1 MDSNKEVQLRLK
13 ALEAYKVLDTLPEK
27 MYDDIVQIASFVCE
41 MPIVLLSLVDD
52 KRQFFKS
59 KVGVEVTQTPI
70 EYAVCHHAILSE
82 EELFEVEDL
91 RLDPRFENNPLVTEA
106 PKMVSYFGVPLKNSE
121 GISFGTL
128 CVISQEEPKNLS
140 EDKKTILKKL
150 AKQVLYLLELRRQ
163 NFELKRY
170 QEEVD
175 YYSKQMEEFAHTAA
189 HDLRAPLRAIKSF
202 LQLIEMKREG
212 SVDDKEK
219 KYFEFV
225 YTNVD
230 TMNQLIVDLLDYAK
244 SDSKIDEK
252 ESIDLNAFLE
262 QIFHNLVEH
271 HHSLDSNLV
280 IKLMPTIYYSKLA
293 LHMIFYNL
301 IDNALKYRSQDRALE
316 VKISY
321 KSDLFHYY
329 FEVEDNGIGIASE
342 YYESIFKP
350 FKRLHTKSEYAG
362 SGLGLAT
369 VKKIIQKLGG
379 AITVKSVLGKGT
391 TFLIEIPVCFDQN
404 LRVPVLFFPAI

>member
-1 MDSNKEVQLRLK
+1 MEENILNQQDYLRVK
-13 ALEAYKVLDTLPEK
+13 TLESYKILDTLPEE
-27 MYDDIVQIASFVCE
+27 MYDDITLLASCICD

-59 KVGVEVTQTPI
+59 KVGVDLQGTPI
-70 EYAVCHHAILSE
+70 AHSVCYHALLSN
-82 EELFEVEDL
+82 EELFEVPDL
-91 RLDPRFENNPLVTEA
+91 RKDSRFQNNPLVENN
-106 PKMVSYFGVPLKNSE
+106 PNLVSYFGVPLQNSV
-121 GISFGTL
+121 GVAFGTL
-128 CVISQEEPKNLS
+128 SVISQDEPKTIS
-140 EDKKTILKKL
+140 EEKKQILKRL
-150 AKQVLYLLELRRQ
+150 AKQVVYLLELRRQ
-163 NFELKRY
+163 NFELKLY

-175 YYSKQMEEFAHTAA
+175 YCSEQMEEFAHTAA

-202 LQLIEMKREG
+202 LQLIEMKRE
-212 SVDDKEK
+212 DQLDEKEQ
-219 KYFEFV
+219 KYFQFIN
-225 YTNVD
+225 TNVD

-252 ESIDLNAFLE
+252 EAIDLNAFME

-271 HHSLDSNLV
+271 HHSSDSNLV
-280 IKLMPTIYYSKLA
+280 IKSMPTIYYSKLA

-342 YYESIFKP
+342 YYDTIFKP

-369 VKKIIQKLGG
+369 VKKILQKLGG
-379 AITVKSVLGKGT
+379 VITVKSQLGKGT
-391 TFLIEIPVCFDQN
+391 KFLITIPKE
-404 LRVPVLFFPAI
+404 

>member
-1 MDSNKEVQLRLK
+1 MKKMDSNKEVQLRLK

-59 KVGVEVTQTPI
+59 KIGVDVSETPVSLS
-70 EYAVCHHAILSE
+70 VCYHAIMSE
-82 EELFEVEDL
+82 QELFEVADL
-91 RLDPRFENNPLVTEA
+91 REDDRFKDNPFVTGDP
-106 PKMVSYFGVPLKNSE
+106 KIVSYYGVPLQNKQ

-128 CVISQEEPKNLS
+128 CVVSQDEPKILNEEQKS
-140 EDKKTILKKL
+140 ILKKL
-150 AKQVLYLLELRRQ
+150 AKQVLYLLELRKQ

-170 QEEVD
+170 QEEIA
-175 YYSKQMEEFAHTAA
+175 YYSSQMEEFAHTAA

-391 TFLIEIPVCFDQN
+391 TFLITIPKE
-404 LRVPVLFFPAI
+404 

>member
-1 MDSNKEVQLRLK
+1 MDSDKEGQLRLK
-13 ALEAYKVLDTLPEK
+13 ALEAYKVMDTLPEK

-91 RLDPRFENNPLVTEA
+91 RLDPRFENNPLVTES

-128 CVISQEEPKNLS
+128 SVISQDKPKILS
-140 EDKKTILKKL
+140 DRQKVILKKL
-150 AKQVLYLLELRRQ
+150 AKQVIHLLELRKQ
-163 NFELKRY
+163 NFELTRY
-170 QEEVD
+170 QEEAD

-212 SVDDKEK
+212 ELAEKEQ
-219 KYFEFV
+219 KYFEFIN
-225 YTNVD
+225 TNVD

-271 HHSLDSNLV
+271 HHSSNSNLV
-280 IKLMPTIYYSKLA
+280 IKLLPTIYSSKLA

-316 VKISY
+316 VKISC

-350 FKRLHTKSEYAG
+350 FKRLHTKSEYPG

-369 VKKIIQKLGG
+369 VKKMIQKLGG
-379 AITVKSVLGKGT
+379 AISIKSSLGMGT
-391 TFLIEIPVCFDQN
+391 TFLITIPKE
-404 LRVPVLFFPAI
+404 

>member
-391 TFLIEIPVCFDQN
+391 TFLIAIPKE
-404 LRVPVLFFPAI
+404 